1 MYRRGIVH
9 AVDPATGRARVR
21 FPDRDNV
28 VSWWLDVLQR
38 KTHVDKAYW
47 MPDVGEH
54 VACLM
59 DGHDEAGAILGALYS
74 TADPVPVA
82 SPDKDHTLYGDGAV
96 ISYDRAAHVLTI
108 DLSAA
113 EGTLVLKAKNIVIK
127 TGEGGFYHLDHHGKA
142 TRITHLEGA
151 EFKAESWQEGAVT
164 VSEPDYGY
172 AQPEVGVEEEE

>member
-21 FPDRDNV
+21 FPDRDDV
-28 VSWWLDVLQR
+28 VSWWLDVLQP

-47 MPDVGEH
+47 MPDIGEH

-74 TADPVPVA
+74 AADPVPET
-82 SPDKDHTLYGDGAV
+82 SPDQHVVRYGDGAV
-96 ISYDRAAHVLTI
+96 IGYDRAAHVMTI

-113 EGTLVLKAKNIVIK
+113 EGTLILKAKNIVIK
-127 TGEGGFYHLDHHGKA
+127 TGERGFYHLDHHGKA

-151 EFKAESWQEGAVT
+151 AFKAESWQEGTVVT
-164 VSEPDYGY
+164 SEPDQGY
-172 AQPEVGVEEEE
+172 APPEVEVEKTE